1 MKTNAKTPLKNSINL
16 KKYKDDLLFLP
27 LGGSGEIGMN
37 LNLYHLDGKWIVV
50 DCGVGF
56 ADDYFPGADLI
67 VPDITFIEQIKDDI
81 LGMVVT
87 HAHEDHVGAIQY
99 LWPEFE
105 CPVYTTKFTASFL
118 KLKLVETH
126 FGKKVKIHE
135 IEPGK
140 AFELGPFTIEP
151 INLTHSIPEMH
162 AMAIHTRHGTV
173 MHTGDW
179 KFDELPQV
187 GPASNLKR
195 LGEKGDEG
203 VLALVCDSTNVF
215 SNGRS
220 GSEEQVKES
229 LTKLIAGCKTR
240 VAVGTFAS
248 NLGRVQ
254 TIIEAGA
261 AAGREVVLCG
271 RSFWRLVEAA
281 RESGYLQ
288 NAPKLWTEHDIG
300 KIPRNKQLLLC
311 TGSQAEPRAAFSRIA
326 EGIHPNIKLQTGDT
340 AIFSSKIIPGNEK
353 AIYRM
358 LNLLCLQGIEVIT
371 EKDHFVHVSGHPYRD
386 ELAQMYALTKPK
398 IALPVHGEARHIHEH
413 AKFAL
418 EQGAQQSFEPK
429 NGEIYR
435 LNGIAEKVEIVQS
448 GYLAIDAFTFLSGD
462 SEIMRNRRKMRYG
475 GAVFVTIPLTKK
487 GALMPTVSAPGLLD
501 ENDDADFLADVADE
515 IHAATESKQG
525 DSEILAAAKRTVKRK
540 MREELDKM
548 PVISIHLIR
557 L

>member
-1 MKTNAKTPLKNSINL
+1 MNL

-67 VPDITFIEQIKDDI
+67 VPDLTFIEQIKDDI
-81 LGMVVT
+81 LGMIVT
-87 HAHEDHVGAIQY
+87 HAHEDHVGAIPY
-99 LWPEFE
+99 VWEAFE

-118 KLKLVETH
+118 KLKLQETH

-140 AFELGPFTIEP
+140 EFELGPFKIEP

-179 KFDELPQV
+179 KFDEMPQV
-187 GPASNLKR
+187 GPASNLQR
-195 LGEKGDEG
+195 LNEKGDEG

-215 SNGRS
+215 SHGKN

-229 LTKLIAGCKTR
+229 LLKLIGECNQR

-248 NLGRVQ
+248 NLARVQ
-254 TIIEAGA
+254 TIIDAGVA
-261 AAGREVVLCG
+261 CGREVVLCG

-281 RESGYLQ
+281 KETGYLQ
-288 NAPKLWTEHDIG
+288 NVPKLWTEHEIG

-326 EGIHPNIKLQTGDT
+326 EGTHPNIKLLPGDT

-353 AIYRM
+353 SIYRM
-358 LNLLCLQGIEVIT
+358 LNLLCLNGIEVIT

-386 ELAQMYALTKPK
+386 ELAHMYKLTRPK

-413 AKFAL
+413 AKFAI
-418 EQGAQQSFEPK
+418 EQGAQKSFEPK
-429 NGEIYR
+429 NGDVFR
-435 LNGIAEKVEIVQS
+435 LNGVAEKVEMVQS
-448 GYLAIDAFTFLSGD
+448 GHLAIDAFTFLDGD
-462 SEIMRNRRKMRYG
+462 SEIMRHRRKMRYG
-475 GAVFVTIPLTKK
+475 GTVFVTIPVAGKSAML
-487 GALMPTVSAPGLLD
+487 PIVSAPGLLD
-501 ENDDADFLADVADE
+501 SEEDINMLADLADE
-515 IHAATESKQG
+515 IHAALEGKHD
-525 DSEILAAAKRTVKRK
+525 DSALQAAAKKTIKRM
-540 MREELDKM
+540 MREQLDKN
-548 PVISIHLIR
+548 PVIDIHIAR
-557 L
+557 LK

>member
-1 MKTNAKTPLKNSINL
+1 MNL

-67 VPDITFIEQIKDDI
+67 VPDISFIRQIKNDI
-81 LGMVVT
+81 LGMIIT
-87 HAHEDHVGAIQY
+87 HAHEDHVGAVPY
-99 LWPEFE
+99 LWEEFE

-118 KLKLVETH
+118 KLKLQETH

-135 IEPGK
+135 IEPNK
-140 AFELGPFTIEP
+140 KFELGSFTIEP

-162 AMAIHTRHGTV
+162 AMAIHTRYGIV

-179 KFDELPQV
+179 KFDAHPQV
-187 GPASNLKR
+187 GPASNLKS
-195 LGEKGDEG
+195 LGEKGNTG

-215 SNGRS
+215 SHGTN

-229 LTKLIAGCKTR
+229 LVSLIADCKQR
-240 VAVGTFAS
+240 LAVGTFAS
-248 NLGRVQ
+248 NLARVQ
-254 TIIEAGA
+254 TIIDAGV
-261 AAGREVVLCG
+261 AAGREIVLCG

-288 NAPKLWTEHDIG
+288 NTPKLWTEHEIG

-326 EGIHPNIKLQTGDT
+326 EGTHPNIKLQAGDT
-340 AIFSSKIIPGNEK
+340 AIFSSKVIPGNEK

-358 LNLLCLQGIEVIT
+358 FNLLCLQGIEVLT
-371 EKDHFVHVSGHPYRD
+371 EKDHFVHVSGHPYRE
-386 ELAQMYALTKPK
+386 ELGQMYALTKPK

-418 EQGAQQSFEPK
+418 EHGAQQSFEPK
-429 NGEIYR
+429 NGDVYR
-435 LNGIAEKVEIVQS
+435 LNGVAEKVEIVES

-462 SEIMRNRRKMRYG
+462 SEIMRSRRKMRFG
-475 GAVFVTIPLTKK
+475 GTVFASIVLDKK
-487 GALMPTVSAPGLLD
+487 SVQSVVVSAPGLLD
-501 ENDDADFLADVADE
+501 DNDDAEHLADLADD
-515 IHAATESKQG
+515 IQAAIDPRQTNGEV
-525 DSEILAAAKRTVKRK
+525 EATAKRIIKKK
-540 MREELDKM
+540 MRDELDKN
-548 PVISIHLIR
+548 PVIKAHVIR
-557 L
+557 S